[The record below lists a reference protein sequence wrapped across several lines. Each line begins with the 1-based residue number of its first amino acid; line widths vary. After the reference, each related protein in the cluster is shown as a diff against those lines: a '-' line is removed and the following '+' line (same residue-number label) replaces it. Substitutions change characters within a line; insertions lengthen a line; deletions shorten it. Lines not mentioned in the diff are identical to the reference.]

1 METNKTYKPTNS
13 DVEDIRVS
21 EQYARLSFV
30 DTLACDLRPSP
41 DAAPK
46 GARQEKWKVYLPWGS
61 YTLRSHGPLEQVYHG
76 WQSIHMEIFSHVE

>member
-1 METNKTYKPTNS
+1 METNKTCKPTNS
-13 DVEDIRVS
+13 DAQDVDVS
-21 EQYARLSFV
+21 EHSARLSFV

-61 YTLRSHGPLEQVYHG
+61 YTLRSHGPLRTSVPWLAIYLYG
-76 WQSIHMEIFSHVE
+76 DIQSR

>member
-21 EQYARLSFV
+21 EQDARLSFV

-61 YTLRSHGPLEQVYHG
+61 YTLRSHGPLRTSVAWLAIRPYG
-76 WQSIHMEIFSHVE
+76 DIQSC